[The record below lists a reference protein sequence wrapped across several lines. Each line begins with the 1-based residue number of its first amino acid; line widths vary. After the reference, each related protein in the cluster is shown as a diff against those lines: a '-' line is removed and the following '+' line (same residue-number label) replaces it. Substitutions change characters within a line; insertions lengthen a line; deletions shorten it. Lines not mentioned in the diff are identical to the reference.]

1 VVIVAAVGQTILTT
15 AGMLSGWITSIV
27 SVSAPL
33 MGPEDRMVDWVTGT
47 RFLAKWVPGPSG
59 AAISWRAT
67 LIYWLLGRPSP
78 PIVFMINSK
87 AVYRPSSPAATG
99 GMPQDGKDETEMVRV
114 QAGHKTAHILERR
127 AKCEGLDECQ
137 KCGVLLRTRHLS
149 TAL

>member
-27 SVSAPL
+27 SVSAPS

-47 RFLAKWVPGPSG
+47 RFLDKWVSGPLG

-67 LIYWLLGRPSP
+67 SHSWLLGSPSP

-87 AVYRPSSPAATG
+87 AVYRPSTAASTTGPQQWLTRVYESPAAG
-99 GMPQDGKDETEMVRV
+99 PD
-114 QAGHKTAHILERR
+114 
-127 AKCEGLDECQ
+127 
-137 KCGVLLRTRHLS
+137 
-149 TAL
+149 